1 MVLIGVAISFFLNGV
16 RAAVNLGNDPQAQA
30 AAQVSAAA
38 LPSVLPSTPP
48 PEATK
53 PAPQAEE
60 SPVDSASKDT
70 AEPDENPPAKPPATK
85 SSPNESSP
93 TKSNTEKKTKPA
105 VPEKVLKVLAYFDKN
120 GKAMEGYEG
129 GRNFGNFEKR
139 LPQKDDKG
147 KRIKYQEWDVN
158 PLRPGVNRGPE
169 RLITG
174 SDGHAYYT
182 ADHYNTFRKIR

>member
-1 MVLIGVAISFFLNGV
+1 MRLRPFLMVLMGVAISFFLNGMRV
-16 RAAVNLGNDPQAQA
+16 AVNLGSDSQAQA
-30 AAQVSAAA
+30 AAPA
-38 LPSVLPSTPP
+38 LPTTPP
-48 PEATK
+48 SEATK
-53 PAPQAEE
+53 PAPEVENSHAGE
-60 SPVDSASKDT
+60 ASKDP
-70 AEPDENPPAKPPATK
+70 AAANDNLPAKPPAA
-85 SSPNESSP
+85 
-93 TKSNTEKKTKPA
+93 KKTKLA

-158 PLRPGVNRGPE
+158 PLRPGVNRGAE